1 MIIFRTYKF
10 RVRNFINTNNMIKL
24 YYYLLSQR
32 STIPQFQ
39 NQNLTCCQLHHETIM
54 KLILAIILYFN
65 YLTIKFIF
73 INLIVQILYLI
84 YFISTYSSKII
95 SLEIISPY
103 LFIAYFEP
111 FGIWHFTIAGLR
123 PQYQQ
128 IL

>member
-10 RVRNFINTNNMIKL
+10 RVRNFINTNNIIKL

-54 KLILAIILYFN
+54 KLVLAVILYFN

-73 INLIVQILYLI
+73 TN
-84 YFISTYSSKII
+84 FI
-95 SLEIISPY
+95 PY
-103 LFIAYFEP
+103 LFYFNKFIQNYIIWNYFFKFIYCIFWTFWNMAFCYSRITTKIIANSMVKK
-111 FGIWHFTIAGLR
+111 
-123 PQYQQ
+123 
-128 IL
+128 